1 MDYKEYRGCRGLVVA
16 KVTKD
21 DAEGY
26 TTENWVRL
34 AGVQAITHAKTE
46 DSEKHFYDN
55 IAAIIVDAVEGDEV
69 SLTVSI
75 PANKTRALI
84 EGNDYDETLDAII
97 RTGANKAYFALGYIG
112 AKDDG
117 TEDINILYKG
127 KFTGGNKVLNTK
139 DDGTTTTNMEYTYT
153 AVHTANKCYTKTE
166 DGKQVKKNA
175 MSFECPVSDKVTEA
189 KVFGTFE
196 NDESTV
202 AALTP
207 DAIIELAKA

>member
-1 MDYKEYRGCRGLVVA
+1 MEYKEYRGCRGLVVA

-21 DAEGY
+21 DATGY

-97 RTGANKAYFALGYIG
+97 RTGAEKSYFALGYIG

-117 TEDINILYKG
+117 TEDVNILYKG

-153 AVHTANKCYTKTE
+153 AVHTANKCYTKGA
-166 DGKQVKKNA
+166 DKKHA
-175 MSFECPVSDKVTEA
+175 MSFECPIANKITEEA
-189 KVFGTFE
+189 IFGTFADG
-196 NDESTV
+196 DESTV

-207 DAIIELAKA
+207 DAIIALANA

>member
-1 MDYKEYRGCRGLVVA
+1 MEYKEYRGCRGLVVA
-16 KVTKD
+16 EVLTD
-21 DAEGY
+21 NATSY
-26 TTENWVRL
+26 TTDKWIRL

-84 EGNDYDETLDAII
+84 EGNEYNETLDAII
-97 RTGANKAYFALGYIG
+97 RTGAKKKYFALGYIG

-153 AVHTANKCYTKTE
+153 AVHTAHKGYTDSESKT
-166 DGKQVKKNA
+166 KNV
-175 MSFECPVSDKVTEA
+175 MSFECPISDDITEA
-189 KVFGTFE
+189 AVFGTFT
-196 NDESTV
+196 NDESTLD
-202 AALTP
+202 AMTP
-207 DAIIELAKA
+207 DEIIALSNT

>member
-1 MDYKEYRGCRGLVVA
+1 MEYKEYRGCRGLVVA
-16 KVTKD
+16 EVTKD
-21 DAEGY
+21 DASGY
-26 TTENWVRL
+26 ATGKWVRL

-84 EGNDYDETLDAII
+84 EGNEYDETLDAII
-97 RTGANKAYFALGYIG
+97 RTGAHKGYFALGYIG
-112 AKDDG
+112 A
-117 TEDINILYKG
+117 
-127 KFTGGNKVLNTK
+127 K

-153 AVHTANKCYTKTE
+153 AVHTANKCYTKDTE
-166 DGKQVKKNA
+166 KKHA
-175 MSFECPVSDKVTEA
+175 MSFECPISDKVTEE
-189 KVFGTFE
+189 KIFGTFSDG
-196 NDESTV
+196 DESTV

-207 DAIIELAKA
+207 DEIIALAKA

>member
-16 KVTKD
+16 EVTKD
-21 DAEGY
+21 DASGY
-26 TTENWVRL
+26 VTGMWTRL

-55 IAAIIVDAVEGDEV
+55 LAAVIVDAVEGDEV

-75 PANKTRALI
+75 PANKTRAMI
-84 EGNDYDETLDAII
+84 EGNDYDEVLDAII
-97 RTGANKAYFALGYIG
+97 RTGAKKKYFALGYIG

-117 TEDINILYKG
+117 SEEVNILYKG

-153 AVHTANKCYTKTE
+153 AIHTANKCFTDKE
-166 DGKQVKKNA
+166 GAKKHA
-175 MSFECPVSDKVTEA
+175 MSFECPMSAKITEE
-189 KVFGTFE
+189 KIFGSFAE
-196 NDESTV
+196 GDESTV

-207 DAIIELAKA
+207 DAILALAKTA

>member
-1 MDYKEYRGCRGLVVA
+1 MEYKEYRGCRGLVVA
-16 KVTKD
+16 KVLTD
-21 DAEGY
+21 DATAY
-26 TTENWVRL
+26 TTDKWVRL

-84 EGNDYDETLDAII
+84 EGNEYNETLDAII
-97 RTGANKAYFALGYIG
+97 RTGAEKSYFALGYIG

-117 TEDINILYKG
+117 TEDVNILYKG

-153 AVHTANKCYTKTE
+153 AVHTANKCYTKGTE
-166 DGKQVKKNA
+166 TKHA
-175 MSFECPVSDKVTEA
+175 MSFECPISDTITEA
-189 KVFGTFE
+189 AVFGTFTE
-196 NDESTV
+196 DESTLT
-202 AALTP
+202 ALTP
-207 DAIIELAKA
+207 DAIIALAAQS